1 MSGRRRV
8 EIKSVKRL
16 FDDFF
21 KIDEIIVAH
30 QQYDG
35 KMSADQRRLNFERG
49 DAVAVL
55 LFNTDTRSVVLVEQF
70 KVPSLIGRRRDDPAI
85 TDGWITEV
93 MAGMVGPHETAED
106 AVIRETMEETGY
118 EISAPELI
126 CKFLSS
132 PGGTSERIFLYFA
145 EVSEAARPD
154 KGGGLGDEDVR
165 VLEMN
170 VNELFDRLARGQI
183 DDPKLAIAAYWLK
196 DNMPRIEALKPDTV
210 RYAIKDRPGVIVG
223 YKAGDIEYVKDVSIW
238 VNSENTDML
247 MDRFIDRSISAKI
260 RSLGANKDD
269 EDNIVDDTIQES
281 LRGMIGERA
290 RVRTG
295 TVLVTESGMLRTSHH
310 VRRIFHVAA
319 VEGGLGRGVKAD
331 PEELKL
337 CVKNVLSRA
346 DKENRKLWRR
356 LCKTS
361 LDSILIPMMGA
372 GEGGVPIEMVAE
384 KIIPTAID
392 YIRTTPDTTLKHIYF
407 LAFKLRDKSACDN
420 VLEYWR
426 KHGVLERLGN

>member
-1 MSGRRRV
+1 
-8 EIKSVKRL
+8 
-16 FDDFF
+16 
-21 KIDEIIVAH
+21 
-30 QQYDG
+30 
-35 KMSADQRRLNFERG
+35 
-49 DAVAVL
+49 
-55 LFNTDTRSVVLVEQF
+55 
-70 KVPSLIGRRRDDPAI
+70 
-85 TDGWITEV
+85 
-93 MAGMVGPHETAED
+93 
-106 AVIRETMEETGY
+106 
-118 EISAPELI
+118 
-126 CKFLSS
+126 
-132 PGGTSERIFLYFA
+132 
-145 EVSEAARPD
+145 
-154 KGGGLGDEDVR
+154 
-165 VLEMN
+165 
-170 VNELFDRLARGQI
+170 
-183 DDPKLAIAAYWLK
+183 
-196 DNMPRIEALKPDTV
+196 
-210 RYAIKDRPGVIVG
+210 
-223 YKAGDIEYVKDVSIW
+223 
-238 VNSENTDML
+238 
-247 MDRFIDRSISAKI
+247 
-260 RSLGANKDD
+260 
-269 EDNIVDDTIQES
+269 
-281 LRGMIGERA
+281 MIGERA

-361 LDSILIPMMGA
+361 LDSILIPMMGT